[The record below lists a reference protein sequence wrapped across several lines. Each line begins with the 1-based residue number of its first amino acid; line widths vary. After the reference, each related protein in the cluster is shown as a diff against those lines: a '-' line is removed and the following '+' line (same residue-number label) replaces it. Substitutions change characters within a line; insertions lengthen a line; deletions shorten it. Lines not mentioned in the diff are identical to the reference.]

1 MKITGHHKDKVLN
14 MSIDTPGIALLTKIR
29 MVFQGNYKPVTFMYF
44 CIQIPEA
51 IYYCSAYSHYF
62 KKHKAC

>member
-44 CIQIPEA
+44 CPQIPEA
-51 IYYCSAYSHYF
+51 IY
-62 KKHKAC
+62 